1 MKLFLIGFFT
11 FILVQLSGICQ
22 SDLNYGSADNYF
34 KNAVYGTL
42 GVIANVAYNFNY
54 ERQLT
59 NPVSDTNSINLRI
72 GYGGSSNLGGSTR
85 KFLD

>member
-11 FILVQLSGICQ
+11 FLFVQISGIYQ

-34 KNAVYGTL
+34 KNAVYGTP
-42 GVIANVAYNFNY
+42 GVIPNAAYNFRY

-59 NPVSDTNSINLRI
+59 NPVRDTNSIYLRL
-72 GYGGSSNLGGSTR
+72 GYGGSSNLGASART
-85 KFLD
+85 FLD